1 MKFKIFDLLAPIYP
15 FFERLLFSGMREK
28 MIQEMELSQGDKI
41 LDVGGGTGMLL
52 EKILKERSDVDV
64 YLLDESKEMMQK
76 APTSH
81 NKVRGKACRT
91 PFDSETFDLV
101 LCVDAL
107 HHFENKSESL
117 REMVRVLKPEGEIL
131 ILELDPQSPLTKFIE
146 FGEKLVG
153 EPSYFFEPETLKDF
167 FSSRDFQTSI
177 KKLHTYD
184 YILQIK
190 KSE

>member
-1 MKFKIFDLLAPIYP
+1 MKCDIFDLVAPVYP
-15 FFERLLFSGMREK
+15 FFEKLLFTGTKEK
-28 MIQEMELSQGDKI
+28 IIQNLELSHCNKV

-76 APTSH
+76 APSSH

-91 PFDSETFDLV
+91 PFDSKSFDLL

-107 HHFENKSESL
+107 HHFENKAGSL
-117 REMVRVLKPEGEIL
+117 KEMMRVLKSEGEIL
-131 ILELDPQSPLTKFIE
+131 ILELDPQSPLTKFVE

-153 EPSYFFEPETLKDF
+153 EQPYFFEPEVLQKF
-167 FSSRDFQTSI
+167 FSRRDFQTSV
-177 KKLHTYD
+177 KKLHPYD
-184 YILQIK
+184 YILK
-190 KSE
+190 AKRS

>member
-1 MKFKIFDLLAPIYP
+1 MKPKIFDLVAPIYP
-15 FFERLLFSGMREK
+15 FFERLLFSGTRDK
-28 MIQEMELSQGDKI
+28 MIEEMDLSKVDKV

-52 EKILKERSDVDV
+52 EMILKERSDVDV

-76 APTSH
+76 APFSH
-81 NKVRGKACRT
+81 NKIRGKACRT
-91 PFDSETFDLV
+91 PFISDSFDLV

-107 HHFENKSESL
+107 HHFEKKAGSL
-117 REMVRVLKPEGEIL
+117 KEMIRVLRSEGEIL
-131 ILELDPQSPLTKFIE
+131 ILELDPRSPLTNFIE

-153 EPSYFFEPETLKDF
+153 EPSYFFEPEVLEEF

-177 KKLHTYD
+177 KKLHPYD
-184 YILQIK
+184 YILQAK